1 MEILTKKK
9 KMKKVN
15 KENIHNGMCD
25 LFEKHSGLSV
35 NDISEEQFMQ
45 LCVLVNDLGDLCSK
59 SRIGRANLINK

>member
-1 MEILTKKK
+1 
-9 KMKKVN
+9 MKKVN

-45 LCVLVNDLGDLCSK
+45 LCVLVNNLGDLCSK
-59 SRIGRANLINK
+59 SRIGKGHILRKKETA